1 MAELIK
7 KTKDEIIAALNATLA
22 KKKEWEKQA
31 QEDFKRIHQERL
43 NLSV

>member
-1 MAELIK
+1 MK
-7 KTKDEIIAALNATLA
+7 KERKDEIIANLKATLS

-31 QEDFKRIHQERL
+31 QEDFKRIRKERL